1 MGMIVVHHKVHDFSA
16 WKSGYD
22 KHAAVRKAAGL
33 TRDHVLQSVDDPT
46 MVTVVLDF
54 GDLAKAKAF
63 AASADL
69 KAAMKAAGVV
79 GAPSIHILKKIT

>member
-1 MGMIVVHHKVHDFSA
+1 MGMLVIHHQVKDFAA

-22 KHAAVRKAAGL
+22 KHADKRKDAGL
-33 TRDHVLQSVDDPT
+33 THDHVLQAVGDPNA
-46 MVTVVLDF
+46 VTIVMDF
-54 GDLAKAKAF
+54 ADLARAKAF

-79 GAPSIHILKKIT
+79 GAPTIHILKKVT